1 MSSVFNMC
9 FFLNV
14 DDKKT
19 SNNALQAS
27 TDSFY
32 VLKGEDQTLPCTDG
46 PISEQTCDVQ
56 WFKNASSEIELLVNY
71 TALNDV
77 TYDDAGFGLGSDFAL
92 VIKSADE
99 ENGGIY
105 ICKMKSGFR
114 RMEVRVIGKE

>member
-14 DDKKT
+14 DDEKP
-19 SNNALQAS
+19 SNNALQSS

-92 VIKSADE
+92 LIKSADE

-114 RMEVRVIGKE
+114 RMEVRVIGKD